1 MDDLGRA
8 LAGQNDYIMMGG
20 GNPGHLPELQN
31 IFKQRLLEIAD
42 NDEHFR
48 ELVGIYDPPQGNL
61 RFIKSCAALLRKEYG
76 WDIGPENICLT
87 NGSQTGFFILFN
99 MFGGE
104 YEDGTKKNIRLP
116 LAPEYIGYTDLGLG
130 NDFFVTTK
138 PRIEYLDEHLFKYR
152 VDFEAIDIGDETG
165 ALCVSRPTNPTGNVV
180 TDSEVFRLLELAH
193 EHDIPLILDN
203 AYGVPFPGIIHTK
216 ATPVWDEHV
225 IKCLS
230 LSKLGLPA
238 VRTGIII
245 AREDIIKSVSALNA
259 IISLSPGSF
268 GAMLTEKLVSS
279 GEIITIGANMIRPFY
294 HKKAQEAL
302 ACVQKELAG
311 TPYRVHLPEGAMFL
325 WLWFEDMP
333 ISSLELYGRLKKR
346 GVLVVSGHY
355 FFPGLK
361 KKWKHTEECI
371 RLTYSQCD
379 SDVARGI
386 AIIGE
391 EIKTIYQHG

>member
-31 IFKQRLLEIAD
+31 ILKQRLLEIAD

-138 PRIEYLDEHLFKYR
+138 PRIEYLADRMFKYR
-152 VDFEAIDIGDETG
+152 VDFENLEVTEDIAAI
-165 ALCVSRPTNPTGNVV
+165 CVSRHCIPTLPCRR
-180 TDSEVFRLLELAH
+180 SIASSMSFRRA
-193 EHDIPLILDN
+193 
-203 AYGVPFPGIIHTK
+203 
-216 ATPVWDEHV
+216 W
-225 IKCLS
+225 
-230 LSKLGLPA
+230 
-238 VRTGIII
+238 R
-245 AREDIIKSVSALNA
+245 
-259 IISLSPGSF
+259 
-268 GAMLTEKLVSS
+268 
-279 GEIITIGANMIRPFY
+279 IR
-294 HKKAQEAL
+294 
-302 ACVQKELAG
+302 
-311 TPYRVHLPEGAMFL
+311 
-325 WLWFEDMP
+325 
-333 ISSLELYGRLKKR
+333 
-346 GVLVVSGHY
+346 
-355 FFPGLK
+355 
-361 KKWKHTEECI
+361 
-371 RLTYSQCD
+371 
-379 SDVARGI
+379 
-386 AIIGE
+386 
-391 EIKTIYQHG
+391 